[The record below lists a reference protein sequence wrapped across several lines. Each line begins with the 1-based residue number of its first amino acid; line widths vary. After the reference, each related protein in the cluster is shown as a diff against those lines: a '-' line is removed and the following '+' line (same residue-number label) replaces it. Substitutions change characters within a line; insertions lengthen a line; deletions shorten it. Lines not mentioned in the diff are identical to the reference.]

1 MNNKILKILILI
13 LIVMFVGWFCFF
25 IGLDFVLKTLL
36 LTMIIDY
43 ILGISLAIIGK
54 SKHGDG
60 KLSSKIG
67 YKGLLK
73 KINMILLVGLAVII
87 ENYLVAIG
95 IQVKYIKDITIIAFI
110 VNEGISIIENSK
122 LVGLD
127 VPNIFLKLT
136 NILNSIKLNKKDKK

>member
-54 SKHGDG
+54 SKTWRWKTFEQDR
-60 KLSSKIG
+60 I
-67 YKGLLK
+67 
-73 KINMILLVGLAVII
+73 
-87 ENYLVAIG
+87 
-95 IQVKYIKDITIIAFI
+95 
-110 VNEGISIIENSK
+110 
-122 LVGLD
+122 
-127 VPNIFLKLT
+127 
-136 NILNSIKLNKKDKK
+136 

>member
-25 IGLDFVLKTLL
+25 IGLDFALKTLL

-110 VNEGISIIENSK
+110 VNEGISIIENSR
-122 LVGLD
+122 LAGLNILD
-127 VPNIFLKLT
+127 VFTRFIEFLNNIKFNNK
-136 NILNSIKLNKKDKK
+136 NKK

>member
-1 MNNKILKILILI
+1 MENQ
-13 LIVMFVGWFCFF
+13 
-25 IGLDFVLKTLL
+25 
-36 LTMIIDY
+36 
-43 ILGISLAIIGK
+43 
-54 SKHGDG
+54 KHGDG